1 MTRRG
6 IVDGCLAFSEPS
18 RFPANRTCSR
28 RFCFIVMLYHK
39 IMHIVSVIRVLL
51 NVLIDVT
58 IVYKYQIINEGD
70 RDRLEGS
77 PKQSRRPQ

>member
-6 IVDGCLAFSEPS
+6 IVDDCLALMEPS
-18 RFPANRTCSR
+18 GLREFRTALCS
-28 RFCFIVMLYHK
+28 IAMLYHK
-39 IMHIVSVIRVLL
+39 RVVSVIRVLL

-70 RDRLEGS
+70 HDRLEGS
-77 PKQSRRPQ
+77 PMQYHPPY